1 MDVKTMCLGV
11 LSIREATGYEI
22 KKRLEGPF
30 RHFYQASF
38 GAIYPALARLLKG
51 GLVSVR
57 EQAQDGKPDKKIYTL
72 SEAGRAALL
81 EELSRPPG
89 ADKIRSEFL
98 AQMVFVELLADDLVA
113 ERIEARLAHYETNLE
128 KLGGIDADRLPP
140 GPRFAVGYGLAV
152 YRAGNDYLRANRHLL
167 EEASRSSTARDAAE

>member
-30 RHFYQASF
+30 RHFYQAGF
-38 GAIYPALARLLKG
+38 GAIYPALGRLLKG

-57 EQAQDGKPDKKIYTL
+57 EQAQDGKPDKKIYSLT
-72 SEAGRAALL
+72 EAGRLALL

-89 ADKIRSEFL
+89 RDKIRSEFL
-98 AQMVFVELLADDLVA
+98 AQMVFVELLPDDLVA
-113 ERIEARLAHYETNLE
+113 EWIKTRLAHYETQLSE
-128 KLGGIDADRLPP
+128 LGEIDADRLPP
-140 GPRFAVGYGLAV
+140 GRRFVLGYGLAV
-152 YRAGNDYLRANRHLL
+152 YRAGNDYLRANRHRL
-167 EEASRSSTARDAAE
+167 EQASRPTTGRDAAD